1 MRDVDSAPSISY
13 SITVRLELP
22 AGGTA
27 TSELTATVER
37 GGGMVTALDVTASGH
52 DKLTIDVTCAAV
64 DTAHADRIV
73 EALKA
78 VEGVVVH
85 KVSDRTFLM
94 HLGGTI
100 EMGPKHPIRN
110 RDDLSMVYTP
120 GVARVCEAIAQ
131 NPEDARRLTVKR
143 NSVAVVTDGS
153 AVLGLGNIGPAAA
166 LPVMEG
172 KAALFKRFGGI
183 DAWPLCLDTQ
193 DPDQIVE
200 IVRAIAPGFAG
211 INLEDISAPR
221 CFEVEARLRE
231 ILDIPVFH
239 DDQHGTAIVVLAA
252 LKNALR
258 VVGKKLSDVRLVMSG
273 AGAAGTAILRVLLEA
288 GLTDVVVA
296 DVEGVIHRDR
306 PGLHESLRWLAEATN
321 QASLTGTLR
330 DALVGAD
337 VFIGVSAPNILN
349 EDDISSMAEH
359 SIVFALANPVPEV
372 DPAAARRHAAVVA
385 TGRSDYP
392 NQINNVLAFPGVFRG
407 LLDASA
413 RGIDNSVLVA
423 AAEAVAGAVTDDE
436 LNADYI
442 IPSVFHADVHKS
454 VATAVRHAAEAA
466 EERAPAEGVHG

>member
-1 MRDVDSAPSISY
+1 MNSSPSISY

-37 GGGMVTALDVTASGH
+37 SGGIVTALDVTASGH

-64 DTAHADRIV
+64 DTAHADTIV

-78 VEGVVVH
+78 IEGVVVH

-100 EMGPKHPIRN
+100 EMSPKHPIRN

-120 GVARVCEAIAQ
+120 GVARVCEAIAE

-252 LKNALR
+252 LTNALR

-321 QASLTGTLR
+321 KASLTGSLR
-330 DALVGAD
+330 DALVDAD
-337 VFIGVSAPNILN
+337 VFIGVSAPNILT
-349 EDDISSMAEH
+349 EDDISKMAEH

-372 DPAAARRHAAVVA
+372 DPAAAWRHAAVVA
-385 TGRSDYP
+385 TGRSDHP

-407 LLDASA
+407 LLDAHA
-413 RGIDNSVLVA
+413 RGIDNSILVA
-423 AAEAVAGAVTDDE
+423 AAEAVAGAVSDDE
-436 LNADYI
+436 LNVDYI

-454 VATAVRHAAEAA
+454 VAAAVRHAAEAA
-466 EERAPAEGVHG
+466 GDTAVVGDAHG